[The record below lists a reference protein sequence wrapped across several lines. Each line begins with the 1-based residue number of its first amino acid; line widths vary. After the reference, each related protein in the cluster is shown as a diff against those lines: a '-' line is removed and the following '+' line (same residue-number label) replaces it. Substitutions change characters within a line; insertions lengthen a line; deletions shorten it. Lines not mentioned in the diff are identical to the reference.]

1 MCNQILFE
9 EEDCIEISVCCYSEK
24 ESAGIGFGSAVDS
37 IDNLFKN
44 YEDFD
49 IDTMQ
54 ESFWENYF
62 EFEDGIEKAKEIRSF
77 NKQLTIRQAL
87 FEVFGHFHVVVQVNG
102 EEIEPQIT
110 FADEIEEIVYSMLE
124 SVFE

>member
-1 MCNQILFE
+1 MCNQISFE

-24 ESAGIGFGSAVDS
+24 ESAGIGFGSSVDS

-62 EFEDGIEKAKEIRSF
+62 EFEDGIEKPEYNECMFEIIKYIISS
-77 NKQLTIRQAL
+77 N
-87 FEVFGHFHVVVQVNG
+87 HN
-102 EEIEPQIT
+102 
-110 FADEIEEIVYSMLE
+110 
-124 SVFE
+124 